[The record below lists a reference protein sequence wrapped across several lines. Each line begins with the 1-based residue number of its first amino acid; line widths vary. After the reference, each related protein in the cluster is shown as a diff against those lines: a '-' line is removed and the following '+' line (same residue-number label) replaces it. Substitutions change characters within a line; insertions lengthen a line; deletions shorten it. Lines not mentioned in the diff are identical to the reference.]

1 MNAKEVNQQ
10 LNQLQVE
17 MVTSRHLHDGTK
29 ALYNA
34 ACWTGDG
41 KTAAQYRNTL
51 HALLDAELDHQ
62 SSIMQLTRKLL
73 ESGGV

>member
-10 LNQLQVE
+10 LNHLQVE

-34 ACWTGDG
+34 ACWTGNG
-41 KTAAQYRNTL
+41 KAAQGHRETL

-62 SSIMQLTRKLL
+62 ASIMQLTRKLL